1 MLHATVPAPSPR
13 AMRLTLARAISAAAV
28 SALLL
33 SGCGSTESVST
44 SDTTVATEDASTG
57 ADSTA
62 AAGLSSETTV
72 SSEGAASETTV
83 AAAAPA
89 GGVVL
94 SDGQAPA
101 ERQIVLSAEGFSPA
115 TLTIKSGDKVTF
127 TTADGIYGVIVGTLD
142 GATVTKGLV
151 ETFAFSA
158 PGTYPVREDLS
169 GATATII
176 VE

>member
-1 MLHATVPAPSPR
+1 MLHATFPFPSTR
-13 AMRLTLARAISAAAV
+13 AMRRTLARAISAAAV

-33 SGCGSTESVST
+33 SGCGSSESVST
-44 SDTTVATEDASTG
+44 SDPAVTTEEAPTG

-62 AAGLSSETTV
+62 APSSETPASTQ
-72 SSEGAASETTV
+72 GPASETTV
-83 AAAAPA
+83 ASAAPA

-101 ERQIVLSAEGFSPA
+101 ERQIVLSAAGFSPA

-142 GATVTKGLV
+142 GATVTKGLF
-151 ETFAFSA
+151 ETFTFSA

>member
-1 MLHATVPAPSPR
+1 MLHATFPAPSTR
-13 AMRLTLARAISAAAV
+13 EMRLTFARAISAAAL

-44 SDTTVATEDASTG
+44 SDTSVATEEAPTG
-57 ADSTA
+57 AESTA
-62 AAGLSSETTV
+62 APDPSSETTV
-72 SSEGAASETTV
+72 STEGAASETTV
-83 AAAAPA
+83 ASAAPA

-101 ERQIVLSAEGFSPA
+101 ERQIVLSSAGFSPA
-115 TLTIKSGDKVTF
+115 TLTVKSGDTVTF
-127 TTADGIYGVIVGTLD
+127 TTAEGIYAVIVGTLD
-142 GATVTKGLV
+142 GATVTKSLF
-151 ETFAFSA
+151 ETFTFSA